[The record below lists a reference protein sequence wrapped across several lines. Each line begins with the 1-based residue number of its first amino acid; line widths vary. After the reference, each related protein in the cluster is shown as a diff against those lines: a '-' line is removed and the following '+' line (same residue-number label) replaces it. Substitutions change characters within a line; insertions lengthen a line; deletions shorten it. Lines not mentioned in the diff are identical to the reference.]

1 MAVYSNKSAAH
12 PIKIIWAFFMNIE
25 EYIRKQITE
34 HLNPS
39 HLEVINESHLHVGHA
54 GDDGSGQTHFKLV
67 IEADAF
73 NSMQVVERHR
83 LVNDLLSDCFESGLH
98 ALSLKLNKTQDRK

>member
-1 MAVYSNKSAAH
+1 
-12 PIKIIWAFFMNIE
+12 MNME

-54 GDDGSGQTHFKLV
+54 GDDGSGQTHFKVV
-67 IEADAF
+67 IVSDKF
-73 NSMQVVERHR
+73 HGMQTVQRHR
-83 LVNDLLSDCFESGLH
+83 LVNDILSDCFEKGLH
-98 ALSLKLNKTQDRK
+98 ALSLKLSETKNSN

>member
-1 MAVYSNKSAAH
+1 
-12 PIKIIWAFFMNIE
+12 MNIE

-54 GDDGSGQTHFKLV
+54 GDDGSDQTHFKV
-67 IEADAF
+67 VVVSDKF
-73 NSMQVVERHR
+73 NGMQTVQRHR
-83 LVNDLLSDCFESGLH
+83 LVNDLLSDCFKSGLH
-98 ALSLKLNKTQDRK
+98 ALSLKLTQN